1 MLLQWTSYCFLVT
14 YMPRDTC
21 MPRVLSLPC
30 NFVSY
35 ELNVVFEKFQWLFGC
50 TKCGKA
56 FVVCHVCQNCPG
68 TRAALMTRVLD
79 MWLYIFWTKCWFQKI
94 PMAIWVYKVWKRF
107 CSMPCLS
114 ELSRYTCST
123 VQHWIF
129 RSAENILKSLF
140 NFMGGKLCLFFPISS
155 LLFLWMRVLIAP
167 PKKVLKCSHFFKP
180 PLFKEACQ
188 NKTKIITYLAKW

>member
-1 MLLQWTSYCFLVT
+1 MLKLSQQLSFDSFHASIIYSAILILSLLRIMLLQWTSYCFLVT

-123 VQHWIF
+123 DDTCPRHVIIYLLNQMLVPKNSNGYLGVQ
-129 RSAENILKSLF
+129 SVEKIL
-140 NFMGGKLCLFFPISS
+140 
-155 LLFLWMRVLIAP
+155 
-167 PKKVLKCSHFFKP
+167 
-180 PLFKEACQ
+180 
-188 NKTKIITYLAKW
+188 